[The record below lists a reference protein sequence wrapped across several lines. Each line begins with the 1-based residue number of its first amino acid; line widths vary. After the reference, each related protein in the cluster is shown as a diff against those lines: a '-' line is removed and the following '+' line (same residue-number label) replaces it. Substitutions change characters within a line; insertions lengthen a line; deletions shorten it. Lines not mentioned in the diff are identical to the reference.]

1 MVKDKCQ
8 GVITIRCPDASV
20 IEEALAPDNLRNME
34 MQSTGASLIIEVSA
48 PRLGT
53 LISTVDDLLMN
64 AKIACDLAATVQV
77 QVPVATD
84 EGSRH
89 GRIEI
94 MENADVRVTG
104 QSS

>member
-1 MVKDKCQ
+1 MVKDKYQ

-34 MQSTGASLIIEVSA
+34 MQSTGTSLIIEMSA

-64 AKIACDLAATVQV
+64 AKIACDLAAAVKA
-77 QVPVATD
+77 PVATD

-104 QSS
+104 QPS

>member
-1 MVKDKCQ
+1 VVKDKYQ

-34 MQSTGASLIIEVSA
+34 MRSTGASLIVEVSA

-77 QVPVATD
+77 PVPPMKAPAR
-84 EGSRH
+84 EGSKSR
-89 GRIEI
+89 RTQTLE
-94 MENADVRVTG
+94 
-104 QSS
+104 